1 MKEVCAIVKY
11 LSLCSRS
18 RWQGMSYQDQTGS
31 HSISRH
37 QYDPRKTPENVK
49 ITNNDIRCHG
59 HENSY
64 F

>member
-37 QYDPRKTPENVK
+37 QYDPQKTPEKYKNYK
-49 ITNNDIRCHG
+49 Q
-59 HENSY
+59 
-64 F
+64 